1 MAIQTINIGTV
12 ANDGT
17 GDPLRTAWNKA
28 NSNFSELNTR
38 TATAQSAADDAQ
50 EAADTAQAGADASI
64 KSVNDVE
71 PDTNGGVTLEPID
84 IGAASQADFEA
95 LAAIVGFAAFSVN
108 GIGPDTSG
116 NVALEL
122 ADILPPGSGDEGG
135 FVRVDEYG
143 DYQNILPDEALAT
156 EEAAGFMSAAHVTA
170 LAALA
175 TALDGH
181 DIESGVWTPTFSF
194 STPGDLSVDYHV
206 QVGTYLRIGNDV
218 FLTAYLEFT
227 PTHTT
232 ASAGARLAD
241 VPFVIDADSLGDL
254 SFTTN
259 GGSTMPAYPSG
270 VTELM
275 LLVSASAE
283 ALVFGG
289 RGSSTAS
296 NVGATQLTSGVR
308 RSVRANCFYKADLT
322 P

>member
-1 MAIQTINIGTV
+1 MTTLNVTVSVVNGSNAVDLVEGFVDGNIEVGDLLVLAAAPTVAWQVGGLGTADSPPSPQRFYLTANFAGDSDAEAAGQVTRDFTINY
-12 ANDGT
+12 AL
-17 GDPLRTAWNKA
+17 PLMNPFDVGPWAVQA
-28 NSNFSELNTR
+28 E
-38 TATAQSAADDAQ
+38 AQLRIDAALAGLADDFGNFDD
-50 EAADTAQAGADASI
+50 EDHGDR
-64 KSVNDVE
+64 
-71 PDTNGGVTLEPID
+71 GGGTLHE
-84 IGAASQADFEA
+84 
-95 LAAIVGFAAFSVN
+95 
-108 GIGPDTSG
+108 
-116 NVALEL
+116 VAT
-122 ADILPPGSGDEGG
+122 G
-135 FVRVDEYG
+135 
-143 DYQNILPDEALAT
+143 
-156 EEAAGFMSAAHVTA
+156 EAAGFMSAAHVTA

-206 QVGTYLRIGNDV
+206 QEGTFLRIGNDV